1 MDDTARWNSR
11 GRYFFD
17 AIKSDPA
24 AIERYLRA
32 LAAIG
37 SDSAEIYLR
46 SISYREPT
54 LARALADELGF
65 NLPENAALKSRI
77 IDEDPAA
84 ACDQWLAE
92 LRKNAIPTRR

>member
-37 SDSAEIYLR
+37 SD
-46 SISYREPT
+46 
-54 LARALADELGF
+54 
-65 NLPENAALKSRI
+65 
-77 IDEDPAA
+77 
-84 ACDQWLAE
+84 
-92 LRKNAIPTRR
+92 